1 MKEVRKKKI
10 LLIVIACLSFAFPV
24 NSLALETQDEVGIG
38 FKDVATPTVSIP
50 VEQNNVLPLTSG
62 YEKPYS
68 TKSSLSALPKTGE
81 QNSWN
86 LQLMGIGCLLLSF
99 WLFSYLL
106 LDEEEDY
113 E

>member
-10 LLIVIACLSFAFPV
+10 LLIVIACLSFAFPA
-24 NSLALETQDEVGIG
+24 SSSALEAQDEVSIG
-38 FKDVATPTVSIP
+38 FKEAASPIVSLP

-62 YEKPYS
+62 YEKPDAARGS
-68 TKSSLSALPKTGE
+68 LPKTGE
-81 QNSWN
+81 QNSWK

-106 LDEEEDY
+106 LDEEGEY

>member
-10 LLIVIACLSFAFPV
+10 LLIAIACLSVAFPI
-24 NSLALETQDEVGIG
+24 NSSALETQDEVGIG
-38 FKDVATPTVSIP
+38 FKDVATPIVSLP

-68 TKSSLSALPKTGE
+68 ARGSLPKTGE